1 MDGWMER
8 KRERSEGRETVFELQ
23 DLAFLNNPGVFGLLS
38 YENWYILF
46 LTDFALGWIICIL
59 T

>member
-1 MDGWMER
+1 MER

-23 DLAFLNNPGVFGLLS
+23 DLAFLNNPGAFGLLS

-46 LTDFALGWIICIL
+46 LSDFALGWIICIR